1 MALKGSHV
9 WEETGEE
16 EGEEHPSAR
25 LYCPHHPQAQMSSS
39 PLILVVA
46 LVALLDE
53 GDNGDEGGRE
63 RGRGLA

>member
-25 LYCPHHPQAQMSSS
+25 LYHPHHPRAQMSSS
-39 PLILVVA
+39 PLILVVS

-53 GDNGDEGGRE
+53 GEEGNEEGNNE
-63 RGRGLA
+63 GKNE